1 MVVFYRV
8 STPTYLLGRI
18 LLKVRS
24 ISIVNLLLG
33 KRVVPEVIQGDFTG
47 ERLAGLALELLKDPS
62 RAEAQVKAF
71 EEIKRAYDGVGDP
84 SGSVVEEVS
93 LLLAREGR
101 PGKES
106 PPPPVPRNVT

>member
-1 MVVFYRV
+1 M
-8 STPTYLLGRI
+8 
-18 LLKVRS
+18 
-24 ISIVNLLLG
+24 
-33 KRVVPEVIQGDFTG
+33 
-47 ERLAGLALELLKDPS
+47 ALELLKDPS